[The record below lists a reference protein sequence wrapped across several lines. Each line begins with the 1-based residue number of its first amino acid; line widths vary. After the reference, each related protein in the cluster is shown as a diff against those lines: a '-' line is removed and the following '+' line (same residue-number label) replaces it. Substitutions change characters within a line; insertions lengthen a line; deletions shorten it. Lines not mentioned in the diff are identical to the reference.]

1 MNKLKISLISIAF
14 LHLFATYSTAQIV
27 DIHSLIQR
35 EDLTLAQIE
44 AIAAEHF
51 KVVGIERGSGYKQY
65 QRWLYEKKF
74 HLRED
79 GTFTTSDEE
88 FDAYQNAIRKM
99 PRQNSNQRSMMVPA
113 WTELGPKTWTQ
124 TSGWNPGV
132 GRLTSVAIHPSN
144 ENIIYVS
151 SPGGGIWKSSNA
163 GSTWSPLIDN
173 VNSAWMDIYNLCIDP
188 SNVNTIYA
196 GRTSGGVL
204 KSTDAGATWVAMG
217 SGPSSIR
224 KIIVHPTNSNIVL
237 AAATNGIYRST
248 NGGTTWTQTQSTS
261 KADVEFKSNDPN
273 VVISSGTSSSSIWRS
288 TDNGVTW
295 TTITLP
301 TSGRTMIGVSPASAD
316 TMYAVQASGSLFGAL
331 YRSVNAG
338 QTWAATITGSSGI
351 NNFFGYNTDGSGT
364 SGQATYDMAICVN
377 RTNINEVHIAGI
389 ICFKSIDAGV
399 SFVAETAWSLPNSI
413 GYNHADVHSL
423 EWVNNTIYSTSDGGI
438 WKSTNNGNDWTEIS
452 TGLGIRQFYRI
463 ANAKTNAAMIS
474 GGAQD
479 NGTTMRQSNGTWREW
494 LGADGMDCIFSPTNS
509 SICIGTSQ
517 NGSIYKTTNGG
528 SSYSNLT
535 NPASGAWVTPLV
547 MHPTNHDTVYGG
559 WNGVYR
565 SVNGGSSWTKLSGTT
580 ITSVMSCLAVAPSN
594 TRYIYGAVGTTLY
607 RTSDAGATWSSVAV
621 SGTISSIC
629 VSPLNPQKIWL
640 TTSSTSN
647 NVLASTNM
655 GTTLTAIN
663 TGLPAIAA
671 RSIVV
676 DNSAN
681 EGLYVG
687 MNLDVYY
694 RDNLNP
700 AWIQHTTSLP
710 LVAVN
715 EVELHIATRKIRVAT
730 YGRGVWESDMQ
741 PECNVVVNAGADVT
755 VTCSNPSTTLSATF
769 SPAGTSNYLWS
780 NAATTN
786 SITVTPTVTTTYTV
800 TVTNAS
806 GCTGVDN
813 VVVTSIK
820 TIPTLNAGND
830 VTLNC
835 STPTITLTATGTGNF
850 LWSNAATTASI
861 SVTPTATTTYSVTLT
876 NTSGCSNTDNVTVYN
891 PVTYGLAFT
900 NPQIIGNKLQVT
912 LRVSTCNS
920 FSIGSTNM
928 RFSYNKNALSAPT
941 VVSEI
946 FPSPDFGTTSTTG
959 TSSVTGIASFNTAYT
974 GTANLNLIPVNATTI
989 DIITIEFTITD
1000 PNQTSGLIWR
1010 ATYSTAPY
1018 NASPKT
1024 VILDDDK
1031 LTTLESNTNLTN
1043 LDIPLIGQKPK
1054 MDIKVFLDNVD
1065 AITELMSND
1074 LVQNTTF
1081 PLSDPYAA
1089 LPYNTGFIHKNNATV
1104 QTTTSTIVNTPGNQ
1118 GIMDWVFIELRTG
1131 TAGATSVVYTKAAL
1145 LQKGGKVVDTDG
1157 VSPVTFDNAPLG
1169 NYFLTIRHR
1178 NHLGFR
1184 TDSPITFTGAV
1195 QVFDFTDNSISI
1207 NGISPLC
1214 IAGPNLYKMCVGDA
1228 NFDGSI
1234 DGSDS
1239 TIWEQQNGSFFNY
1252 YDNSDYSLDASIDG
1266 SDAVLWEIN
1275 NGKYEELD

>member
-1 MNKLKISLISIAF
+1 MNKLNIPLFLISF
-14 LHLFATYSTAQIV
+14 LCLFCQDSVAQAV
-27 DIHSLIQR
+27 DIHALIQR

-44 AIAAEHF
+44 AIAEAHF
-51 KVVGIERGSGYKQY
+51 KVVGTERGSGYKQY

-74 HLRED
+74 HLKED

-99 PRQNSNQRSMMVPA
+99 PRQNSNQRAVPA

-151 SPGGGIWKSSNA
+151 SPGGGIWKSTNA

-173 VNSAWMDIYNLCIDP
+173 VNSSWMDIYNLCIDP
-188 SNVNTIYA
+188 SNANTIYA
-196 GRTSGGVL
+196 GRSSGGVL
-204 KSTDAGATWVAMG
+204 KSTDAGVTWVAMG

-248 NGGTTWTQTQSTS
+248 NGGTSWTQTQSTS

-273 VVISSGTSSSSIWRS
+273 VVVSSGTSSNSIWRS

-301 TSGRTMIGVSPASAD
+301 ASGRTMIGVSPASAD

-331 YRSVNAG
+331 YRSIDAG
-338 QTWAATITGSSGI
+338 LTWGATITGSSGV
-351 NNFFGYNTDGSGT
+351 NNFFGYNTDGTGT

-389 ICFKSIDAGV
+389 ICFKSLDAGA
-399 SFVAETAWSLPNSI
+399 SFVAETAWSYPNSV

-423 EWVNNTIYSTSDGGI
+423 EWINNTIYSTSDGGI

-463 ANAKTNAAMIS
+463 ANSKTNAAMIS

-479 NGTTMRQSNGTWREW
+479 NGTTMRQSNGTWKEW

-509 SICIGTSQ
+509 SVCIGTSQ

-528 SSYSNLT
+528 NSYSNLT
-535 NPASGAWVTPLV
+535 KPGTGAWVTPLA
-547 MHPTNHDTVYGG
+547 MHPTSQDTAYGG
-559 WNGVYR
+559 WTGVYR
-565 SVNGGSSWTKLSGTT
+565 SNDGGSTWTKISGTT
-580 ITSVMSCLAVAPSN
+580 ITSTMSCLTVAPSN
-594 TRYIYGAVGTTLY
+594 TRYIYGTVGSTLY

-621 SGTISSIC
+621 SNTVTSIC
-629 VSPLNPQKIWL
+629 VSPLNPQKIWI
-640 TTSSTSN
+640 TTSATSN
-647 NVLASTNM
+647 NVLVSTNM
-655 GTTLTAIN
+655 GTTLTSIN

-694 RDNLNP
+694 RDNSNP
-700 AWIQHTTSLP
+700 TWIQHTSGLP

-715 EVELHIATRKIRVAT
+715 EVELQISSRKVRVAT

-741 PECNVVVNAGADVT
+741 PECNIVANAGADVT
-755 VTCSNPSTTLSATF
+755 VTCNNPSATLNATF
-769 SPAGTSNYLWS
+769 SPSGTVTYLWS

-786 SITVTPTVTTTYTV
+786 NITVSPTVTTTYTV
-800 TVTNAS
+800 TITNTS

-813 VVVTSIK
+813 VVVTAAKI
-820 TIPTLNAGND
+820 IPALNAGAD

-835 STPTITLTATGTGNF
+835 NTPTVTLTATGTGSF
-850 LWSNAATTASI
+850 LWNNAATTAAI
-861 SVTPTATTTYSVTLT
+861 SVAPTVTTTYSVTLT
-876 NTSGCSNTDNVTVYN
+876 NANGCSNSDDITVFN
-891 PVTYGLAFT
+891 PVTYGLAFV
-900 NPQIIGNKLQVT
+900 NPQIIGNKFRVT
-912 LRVSTCNS
+912 LRVNTCTS
-920 FSIGSTNM
+920 FSMGGTNM
-928 RFSYNKNALSAPT
+928 RFSYNKNALSGPT

-946 FPSPDFGTTSTTG
+946 FPSPDFGVTSTTG
-959 TSSVTGIASFNTAYT
+959 SSSVTGIASINTAYT
-974 GTANLNLIPVNATTI
+974 GSANLNLIPVNASSI
-989 DIITIEFTITD
+989 DIITVEFTITD

-1010 ATYSTAPY
+1010 ATYAAAPY
-1018 NASPKT
+1018 NVTPKT
-1024 VILDDDK
+1024 VVLDDDK
-1031 LTTLESNTNLTN
+1031 LTTLESNTNLIN
-1043 LDIPLIGQKPK
+1043 LDVPLIGQKPK
-1054 MDIKVFLDNVD
+1054 LDIKVFLDNVNPVS
-1065 AITELMSND
+1065 ELMSND
-1074 LVQNTTF
+1074 LALNTTF
-1081 PLSDPYAA
+1081 PLNDPYAA
-1089 LPYNTGFIHKNNATV
+1089 LPYNTDFIHVNNASV
-1104 QTTTSTIVNTPGNQ
+1104 QTTTSAIVNVTGNQ
-1118 GIMDWVFIELRTG
+1118 AVIDWIFVELRTG
-1131 TAGATSVVYTKAAL
+1131 TSGSTSVVYTKAAL
-1145 LQKGGKVVDTDG
+1145 LQKDGKVVETDG
-1157 VSPVTFDNAPLG
+1157 ISPVTFDNAPLG
-1169 NYFLTIRHR
+1169 NYFVTIRHR

-1184 TDSPITFTGAV
+1184 TDAPVTFTGAV
-1195 QVFDFTDNSISI
+1195 QVFDFTDNSISV

-1214 IAGPNLYKMCVGDA
+1214 LAAPNLYKMCVGDA

-1239 TIWEQQNGSFFNY
+1239 TVWEQQNGSFFNY
-1252 YDNSDYSLDASIDG
+1252 YDNSDYNLDSSIDG

-1275 NGKYEELD
+1275 NGKYEEID